1 MQVIGITG
9 GVGAGKS
16 AILEY
21 LEQNYRVK
29 NLIADKIARMLMEPG
44 SECYRKLLKFLPV
57 EVYNDDES
65 INRSALSA
73 ALFSSDDLRSRV
85 NEVMHPAVKEYI
97 LGQITEQERMGILDY
112 VVIEAALLIEDNYE
126 EICDEL
132 WYVRTSEEVRK
143 KRLMRSRGYSEEQ
156 VESMFKSQLSDS
168 EYRKH
173 CQVIIE
179 NDGTREET
187 FYQVAQA
194 IKEKGELNKM
204 EQQLEGVPLV
214 FGLDIGTRNVVGT
227 VGYKNEDDFYVIAQ
241 YMREHETRS
250 MLDGQIHDIGR
261 VGRTIDKVKAALE
274 SQIHMPLTEVCI
286 AAAGRVLKTVTT
298 TVEYGFQEEVVV
310 TGEDVHTLDLLGIE
324 KAQQILNENNDTNFK
339 FYCVGY
345 SVVKYYLNGDV
356 FSNLEG
362 HKAEVVSADIIVT
375 FLPEDVVD
383 GLYTAVGR
391 AGLKVAS
398 LTLEPI
404 AAINVAIPET
414 FRMLNIAL
422 VDVGAGTSD
431 ISVTRDGSI
440 IAYGM
445 IPCAGDEITELL
457 VQHYLVDFKTAEH
470 IKLSSTTEK
479 EIEYQDIMMIKH
491 TITAEEVWEL
501 IEPLV
506 FSLTEDIAA
515 KIKELN
521 GGETVNATF
530 IVGGGGKVHG
540 FVDHLASELGLPLE
554 RVALRGEEVLQEI
567 HFEQE
572 EIKKDPLLVTPIGI
586 CISYYDQKNNFLFVR
601 FNGERIK
608 LYDNNKLT
616 IVDAALRAGFPNEQL
631 FPRRGKEINFYVNG
645 KKRIVRG
652 EPGESAVVRVNGRVT
667 SINATLEPNSD
678 IVIEPSTVG
687 AAAVCRLEELEE
699 YGRVVITFEVNGRM
713 ITCPKFAEVNG
724 SLEPPYYE
732 IQENDWVEMRSF
744 YTVAQIMEFMDVEID
759 LDSDIYV
766 NNKLAD
772 LDTQVYENFSL
783 EWEVVTYRTPL
794 EEIEGVY
801 RQPQEEVQEEV
812 QEGNTGLALPDSQAA
827 GSPEQEKAVS
837 DSQAAGSPE
846 QGKAAPDNQA
856 AGIQE
861 QGKLTPDSQAAG
873 IQEQEKA
880 VSGSQAV
887 RIPRQGKAVSGSQ
900 TAGIPRQEETGNT
913 IEEAGKRNKGQA
925 GNTEKEEAKTAGTG
939 ARQASEGE
947 EPEQAAFAEAEDA
960 EHMDAGQLPTGAAAG
975 KTGYSGLERV
985 ARRSTGTEPPA
996 LRAAEGSVGQEDE
1009 ALQEAQPAGLEEP
1022 EAPASS
1028 RRKPRV
1034 SPAAGKED
1042 ISQEELEEKFRQSQQ
1057 TTESDIRP
1065 TIRKKPEEKP
1075 KAKPEAASLQ
1085 VIVNNAAVTLR
1096 GKSSYVFVDVFDA
1109 ISFDLNAGNGR
1120 AIVTKLNGEIPSYTA
1135 PLKYGD
1141 TVEIYWED

>member
-29 NLIADKIARMLMEPG
+29 NLIADKIAKRLMEPG

-57 EVYNDDES
+57 EVYNDDET
-65 INRSALSA
+65 INRGALSA
-73 ALFSSDDLRSRV
+73 AIFSSDELRVRV

-97 LGQITEQERMGILDY
+97 IGQIAEQERMGILDY
-112 VVIEAALLIEDNYE
+112 VIVEAALLIEENYG

-132 WYVRTSEEVRK
+132 WYVRTSEEIRK
-143 KRLMRSRGYSEEQ
+143 KRIMRSRGYSEEQ
-156 VESMFKSQLSDS
+156 VENMFRSQLSDS

-173 CQVIIE
+173 CQVVIE
-179 NDGTREET
+179 NNGTREET

-194 IKEKGELNKM
+194 IKQKGELSKM
-204 EQQLEGVPLV
+204 EQQLNGVPLV

-227 VGYKNEDDFYVIAQ
+227 VGYKDEDDFYVIAQ
-241 YMREHETRS
+241 YIKEHGTRS

-261 VGRTIDKVKAALE
+261 VGRTINAVKKELE
-274 SQIHMPLTEVCI
+274 EQSHLSLSEVCI

-298 TVEYGFQEEVVV
+298 TVEYSFEEEVVV

-383 GLYTAVGR
+383 GLYSAVGL

-491 TITAEEVWEL
+491 TITAEEVWDL

-506 FSLTEDIAA
+506 FRLTEDIAA

-521 GGETVNATF
+521 GGETVSATF
-530 IVGGGGKVHG
+530 VVGGGGKVHG
-540 FVDHLASELGLPLE
+540 FVEHLASELELPLE

-567 HFEQE
+567 HFEQQ

-586 CISYYDQKNNFLFVR
+586 CISYYDQKNNFVFVR

-616 IVDAALRAGFPNEQL
+616 IVDAALRAGFPNDQL

-652 EPGESAVVRVNGRVT
+652 EPGESAVVRVNGRIT
-667 SINATLEPNSD
+667 SINAVLEPNSD

-687 AAAVCRLEELEE
+687 EAAVCRLEELEE

-732 IQENDWVEMRSF
+732 IQENDWVEMRGF

-759 LDSDIYV
+759 LNSEILV
-766 NNKLAD
+766 NNKPAD
-772 LDTQVYENFSL
+772 LDTQVYENFSV
-783 EWEVVTYRTPL
+783 EWEAITYRTPL
-794 EEIEGVY
+794 SEIENVY
-801 RQPQEEVQEEV
+801 GKPLEDPVQPEELPMEQPETEE
-812 QEGNTGLALPDSQAA
+812 ELS
-827 GSPEQEKAVS
+827 
-837 DSQAAGSPE
+837 
-846 QGKAAPDNQA
+846 
-856 AGIQE
+856 
-861 QGKLTPDSQAAG
+861 
-873 IQEQEKA
+873 
-880 VSGSQAV
+880 
-887 RIPRQGKAVSGSQ
+887 
-900 TAGIPRQEETGNT
+900 
-913 IEEAGKRNKGQA
+913 
-925 GNTEKEEAKTAGTG
+925 
-939 ARQASEGE
+939 
-947 EPEQAAFAEAEDA
+947 
-960 EHMDAGQLPTGAAAG
+960 
-975 KTGYSGLERV
+975 
-985 ARRSTGTEPPA
+985 
-996 LRAAEGSVGQEDE
+996 
-1009 ALQEAQPAGLEEP
+1009 LEEP
-1022 EAPASS
+1022 EAEPSQKEAAREPEAEAKQAETLQESEAGEKQAEALQEPEAELKQPEAV
-1028 RRKPRV
+1028 REPETELKKEEAAQGTEAEPKQPEAEVTQTETVRKPQDSAQQARETITEQ
-1034 SPAAGKED
+1034 PEEEAGKEENLT
-1042 ISQEELEEKFRQSQQ
+1042 QEELEEKYLQSQQ
-1057 TTESDIRP
+1057 TVESDIRP
-1065 TIRKKPEEKP
+1065 TIRKKPEVKVVKEKP
-1075 KAKPEAASLQ
+1075 AGVSLQ
-1085 VIVNNAAVTLR
+1085 VIVNNAAVTLT
-1096 GKSSYVFVDVFDA
+1096 GKASYVFVDVFDA
-1109 ISFDLNAGNGR
+1109 ISFDLNAGKGR

-1141 TVEIYWED
+1141 VLEIYWED

>member
-29 NLIADKIARMLMEPG
+29 NLIADKIAKRLMEPG

-57 EVYNDDES
+57 EVYNDDET
-65 INRSALSA
+65 INRGALSA
-73 ALFSSDDLRSRV
+73 AIFSSDELRSRV

-97 LGQITEQERMGILDY
+97 IGQIAEQERMGILDY
-112 VVIEAALLIEDNYE
+112 VIIEAALLIEENYE

-132 WYVRTSEEVRK
+132 WYVRTSEEIRK
-143 KRLMRSRGYSEEQ
+143 KRIMRSRGYSEEQ

-173 CQVIIE
+173 CQVVIE

-194 IKEKGELNKM
+194 IKQKGELNKM
-204 EQQLEGVPLV
+204 EQQLNGVPLV

-227 VGYKNEDDFYVIAQ
+227 VGYKDEDDFYVIAQ
-241 YMREHETRS
+241 YMKEHETRS

-261 VGRTIDKVKAALE
+261 VGRTINTVKQALE
-274 SQIHMPLTEVCI
+274 EQSHFSLSEVCI

-298 TVEYGFQEEVVV
+298 TVEYSFEEEVVV

-345 SVVKYYLNGDV
+345 SVVKYYLNGDI

-383 GLYTAVGR
+383 GLYSAVGL

-491 TITAEEVWEL
+491 TITAEEVWDL
-501 IEPLV
+501 IQPLV
-506 FSLTEDIAA
+506 FRLTEDIAA

-521 GGETVNATF
+521 GGETVSATF
-530 IVGGGGKVHG
+530 VVGGGGKVHG
-540 FVDHLASELGLPLE
+540 FVEHLASELELPLE

-586 CISYYDQKNNFLFVR
+586 CISYYDQKNNFVFVR

-616 IVDAALRAGFPNEQL
+616 IVDAALRAGFPNDQL

-652 EPGESAVVRVNGRVT
+652 EPGESAVVRVNGRIT

-687 AAAVCRLEELEE
+687 EAAVCRLEELEE

-732 IQENDWVEMRSF
+732 IQENDWVEMRGF

-759 LDSDIYV
+759 LDGEILV
-766 NNKLAD
+766 NNKPAD
-772 LDTQVYENFSL
+772 LDTQVYENFSV
-783 EWEVVTYRTPL
+783 EWEVITYRTPL
-794 EEIEGVY
+794 AEIENVY
-801 RQPQEEVQEEV
+801 GRPLEESEMTADELAEELKA
-812 QEGNTGLALPDSQAA
+812 EETEI
-827 GSPEQEKAVS
+827 PEEPKAVAEPEVLEKAQAPTGKVMTKQAETPIERNIMEEGAGTSKERKVMGEQPEVPKEQKVMEEQPEKTEEMKVS
-837 DSQAAGSPE
+837 QKQPE
-846 QGKAAPDNQA
+846 NL
-856 AGIQE
+856 E
-861 QGKLTPDSQAAG
+861 EES
-873 IQEQEKA
+873 EKETESTKEVLLKEPEA
-880 VSGSQAV
+880 SREV
-887 RIPRQGKAVSGSQ
+887 RIR
-900 TAGIPRQEETGNT
+900 ETETSREVVVREPEGT
-913 IEEAGKRNKGQA
+913 SEA
-925 GNTEKEEAKTAGTG
+925 TEKEPDSSQTLQK
-939 ARQASEGE
+939 QE
-947 EPEQAAFAEAEDA
+947 E
-960 EHMDAGQLPTGAAAG
+960 
-975 KTGYSGLERV
+975 
-985 ARRSTGTEPPA
+985 
-996 LRAAEGSVGQEDE
+996 
-1009 ALQEAQPAGLEEP
+1009 EELT
-1022 EAPASS
+1022 
-1028 RRKPRV
+1028 
-1034 SPAAGKED
+1034 
-1042 ISQEELEEKFRQSQQ
+1042 QEELEEKYLQSQQ
-1057 TTESDIRP
+1057 TVESDIRP
-1065 TIRKKPEEKP
+1065 TIRKKPEAKIVKEKP
-1075 KAKPEAASLQ
+1075 AGVSLQ
-1085 VIVNNAAVTLR
+1085 VIVNNAAVTLT
-1096 GKSSYVFVDVFDA
+1096 GKASYVFVDVFDA
-1109 ISFDLNAGNGR
+1109 IAFDLNVGKGR
-1120 AIVTKLNGEIPSYTA
+1120 AIVTKLNGEVPSYTA

-1141 TVEIYWED
+1141 VVEIYWED

>member
-29 NLIADKIARMLMEPG
+29 NLIADKIAKRLMEPG

-57 EVYNDDES
+57 EVYNDDET
-65 INRSALSA
+65 INRGALSA
-73 ALFSSDDLRSRV
+73 AIFSSDELRVRV

-97 LGQITEQERMGILDY
+97 IGQIAEQERMGILDY
-112 VVIEAALLIEDNYE
+112 VIVEAALLIEENYG

-132 WYVRTSEEVRK
+132 WYVRTSEEIRK
-143 KRLMRSRGYSEEQ
+143 KRIMRSRGYSEEQ
-156 VESMFKSQLSDS
+156 VENMFRSQLSDS

-173 CQVIIE
+173 CQVVIE
-179 NDGTREET
+179 NNGTREET

-194 IKEKGELNKM
+194 IKQKGELSKM
-204 EQQLEGVPLV
+204 EQQLNGVPLV

-227 VGYKNEDDFYVIAQ
+227 VGYKDEDDFYVIAQ
-241 YMREHETRS
+241 YIKEHGTRS

-261 VGRTIDKVKAALE
+261 VGRTINAVKKELE
-274 SQIHMPLTEVCI
+274 EQSHLSLSEVCI

-298 TVEYGFQEEVVV
+298 TVEYSFEEEVVV

-383 GLYTAVGR
+383 GLYSAVGL

-491 TITAEEVWEL
+491 TITAEEVWDL

-506 FSLTEDIAA
+506 FRLTEDIAA

-521 GGETVNATF
+521 GGETVSATF
-530 IVGGGGKVHG
+530 VVGGGGKVHG
-540 FVDHLASELGLPLE
+540 FVEHLASELELPLE

-567 HFEQE
+567 HFEQQ

-586 CISYYDQKNNFLFVR
+586 CISYYDQKNNFVFVR

-616 IVDAALRAGFPNEQL
+616 IVDAALRAGFPNDQL

-652 EPGESAVVRVNGRVT
+652 EPGESAVVRVNGRIT
-667 SINATLEPNSD
+667 SINAVLEPNSD

-687 AAAVCRLEELEE
+687 EAAVCRLEELEE

-732 IQENDWVEMRSF
+732 IQENDWVEMRGF

-759 LDSDIYV
+759 LNSEILV
-766 NNKLAD
+766 NNKPAD
-772 LDTQVYENFSL
+772 LDTQVYENFSV
-783 EWEVVTYRTPL
+783 EWEVITYRTPL
-794 EEIEGVY
+794 SEIENVY
-801 RQPQEEVQEEV
+801 GKPLEDPVQPEE
-812 QEGNTGLALPDSQAA
+812 LPM
-827 GSPEQEKAVS
+827 EQ
-837 DSQAAGSPE
+837 P
-846 QGKAAPDNQA
+846 
-856 AGIQE
+856 
-861 QGKLTPDSQAAG
+861 
-873 IQEQEKA
+873 
-880 VSGSQAV
+880 
-887 RIPRQGKAVSGSQ
+887 
-900 TAGIPRQEETGNT
+900 
-913 IEEAGKRNKGQA
+913 
-925 GNTEKEEAKTAGTG
+925 
-939 ARQASEGE
+939 
-947 EPEQAAFAEAEDA
+947 EPEEE
-960 EHMDAGQLPTGAAAG
+960 L
-975 KTGYSGLERV
+975 S
-985 ARRSTGTEPPA
+985 
-996 LRAAEGSVGQEDE
+996 
-1009 ALQEAQPAGLEEP
+1009 LEEP
-1022 EAPASS
+1022 EAEPSQKEAA
-1028 RRKPRV
+1028 REPEAEAKQAETLQEPEVEAKQAETLQEPETEPKKEEAARGTEAEPKQPEAEVIQTETARKPQDSAQQARETITEQ
-1034 SPAAGKED
+1034 PEEAGKEENLT
-1042 ISQEELEEKFRQSQQ
+1042 QEELEEKYLQSQQ
-1057 TTESDIRP
+1057 TVESDIRP
-1065 TIRKKPEEKP
+1065 TIRKKPEVKVVKEKP
-1075 KAKPEAASLQ
+1075 AGVSLQ
-1085 VIVNNAAVTLR
+1085 VIVNNAAVTLT
-1096 GKSSYVFVDVFDA
+1096 GKASYVFVDVFDA
-1109 ISFDLNAGNGR
+1109 ISFDLNAGKGR

-1141 TVEIYWED
+1141 VLEIYWED

>member
-29 NLIADKIARMLMEPG
+29 NLIADKIAKRLMEPG

-57 EVYNDDES
+57 EVYNDDET
-65 INRSALSA
+65 INRGALSA
-73 ALFSSDDLRSRV
+73 AIFSSDELRVRV

-97 LGQITEQERMGILDY
+97 IGQIAEQERMGILDY
-112 VVIEAALLIEDNYE
+112 VIVEAALLIEENYG

-132 WYVRTSEEVRK
+132 WYVRTSEEIRK
-143 KRLMRSRGYSEEQ
+143 KRIMRSRGYSEEQ
-156 VESMFKSQLSDS
+156 VENMFRSQLSDS

-173 CQVIIE
+173 CQVVIE
-179 NDGTREET
+179 NNGTREET

-194 IKEKGELNKM
+194 IKQKGELSKM
-204 EQQLEGVPLV
+204 EQQLNGVPLV

-227 VGYKNEDDFYVIAQ
+227 VGYKDEDDFYVIAQ
-241 YMREHETRS
+241 YIKEHGTRS

-261 VGRTIDKVKAALE
+261 VGRTINAVKKELE
-274 SQIHMPLTEVCI
+274 EQSHLSLSEVCI

-298 TVEYGFQEEVVV
+298 TVEYSFEEEVVV

-383 GLYTAVGR
+383 GLYSAVGL

-491 TITAEEVWEL
+491 TITAEEVWDL

-506 FSLTEDIAA
+506 FRLTEDIAA

-521 GGETVNATF
+521 GGETVSATF
-530 IVGGGGKVHG
+530 VVGGGGKVHG
-540 FVDHLASELGLPLE
+540 FVEHLASELELPLE

-567 HFEQE
+567 HFEQQ

-586 CISYYDQKNNFLFVR
+586 CISYYDQKNNFVFVR

-616 IVDAALRAGFPNEQL
+616 IVDAALRAGFPNDQL

-652 EPGESAVVRVNGRVT
+652 EPGESAVVRVNGRIT
-667 SINATLEPNSD
+667 SINAVLEPNSD

-687 AAAVCRLEELEE
+687 EAAVCRLEELEE

-732 IQENDWVEMRSF
+732 IQENDWVEMRGF

-759 LDSDIYV
+759 LNSEILV
-766 NNKLAD
+766 NNKPAD
-772 LDTQVYENFSL
+772 LDTQVYENFSV
-783 EWEVVTYRTPL
+783 EWEVITYRTPL
-794 EEIEGVY
+794 SEIENVY
-801 RQPQEEVQEEV
+801 GKPLEDPVQPEELPMEQPETEE
-812 QEGNTGLALPDSQAA
+812 ELS
-827 GSPEQEKAVS
+827 
-837 DSQAAGSPE
+837 
-846 QGKAAPDNQA
+846 
-856 AGIQE
+856 
-861 QGKLTPDSQAAG
+861 
-873 IQEQEKA
+873 
-880 VSGSQAV
+880 
-887 RIPRQGKAVSGSQ
+887 
-900 TAGIPRQEETGNT
+900 
-913 IEEAGKRNKGQA
+913 
-925 GNTEKEEAKTAGTG
+925 
-939 ARQASEGE
+939 
-947 EPEQAAFAEAEDA
+947 
-960 EHMDAGQLPTGAAAG
+960 
-975 KTGYSGLERV
+975 
-985 ARRSTGTEPPA
+985 
-996 LRAAEGSVGQEDE
+996 
-1009 ALQEAQPAGLEEP
+1009 LEEP
-1022 EAPASS
+1022 EAEPSQKEAA
-1028 RRKPRV
+1028 REPEAGEKQAEALQEPEAELKQPEAVREPETELKKEEAAQGTEAEPKQPQTEVTQTETVRKPQDSAQQARETITEQ
-1034 SPAAGKED
+1034 PEEEAGKEENLT
-1042 ISQEELEEKFRQSQQ
+1042 QEELEEKYLQSQQ
-1057 TTESDIRP
+1057 TVESDIRP
-1065 TIRKKPEEKP
+1065 TIRKKPEVKVVKEKP
-1075 KAKPEAASLQ
+1075 AGVSLQ
-1085 VIVNNAAVTLR
+1085 VIVNNAAVTLT
-1096 GKSSYVFVDVFDA
+1096 GKASYVFVDVFDA
-1109 ISFDLNAGNGR
+1109 ISFDLNAGKGR

-1141 TVEIYWED
+1141 VLEIYWED

>member
-57 EVYNDDES
+57 EVYNEDES

-73 ALFSSDDLRSRV
+73 ALFSSDDLRARV

-112 VVIEAALLIEDNYE
+112 VIIEAALLIEENYG

-132 WYVRTSEEVRK
+132 WYVRTSEEIRK

-156 VESMFKSQLSDS
+156 VESMFRSQLSDS

-173 CQVIIE
+173 CQVVIE
-179 NDGTREET
+179 NNGTREET

-204 EQQLEGVPLV
+204 EQQLEGVPRV

-227 VGYKNEDDFYVIAQ
+227 VGYKDEDDFYVIAQ

-261 VGRTIDKVKAALE
+261 VGRTIDKVKLALE

-345 SVVKYYLNGDV
+345 SVVKYYLNGDI

-470 IKLSSTTEK
+470 IKLSSSTEK
-479 EIEYQDIMMIKH
+479 EIEYQDIMIIKH
-491 TITAEEVWEL
+491 TITAEEVWDL

-540 FVDHLASELGLPLE
+540 FVEHLASELELPLE

-572 EIKKDPLLVTPIGI
+572 EIRKDPLLVTPIGI

-652 EPGESAVVRVNGRVT
+652 EPGDSAVVRVNGRVT
-667 SINATLEPNSD
+667 SINATLEANSD

-687 AAAVCRLEELEE
+687 AAAACRLEELEE

-759 LDSDIYV
+759 LDSEILV
-766 NNKLAD
+766 NNKPAD

-783 EWEVVTYRTPL
+783 EWEVITYRTPL

-801 RQPQEEVQEEV
+801 RQPQEELPAEESP
-812 QEGNTGLALPDSQAA
+812 EAATGLVAADSPDTGRQENEGAGQPEEAAKVSGTRKAA
-827 GSPEQEKAVS
+827 GTERAASARVT
-837 DSQAAGSPE
+837 QAGD
-846 QGKAAPDNQA
+846 AA
-856 AGIQE
+856 
-861 QGKLTPDSQAAG
+861 T
-873 IQEQEKA
+873 
-880 VSGSQAV
+880 
-887 RIPRQGKAVSGSQ
+887 
-900 TAGIPRQEETGNT
+900 EET
-913 IEEAGKRNKGQA
+913 
-925 GNTEKEEAKTAGTG
+925 AKTAETG
-939 ARQASEGE
+939 KA
-947 EPEQAAFAEAEDA
+947 D
-960 EHMDAGQLPTGAAAG
+960 G

-985 ARRSTGTEPPA
+985 ARRSQSTDAAPSPAGDHESSHAAGIAGQETGDVPAPAEALNTAVPEAEESQPEGQEAASSQPEGTPEPVIKESQQKGVRRQEKETEPQRERSGESKPA
-996 LRAAEGSVGQEDE
+996 DGAQEPQQAE
-1009 ALQEAQPAGLEEP
+1009 PAGAKEGTTAASKRKLKLSQTEE
-1022 EAPASS
+1022 
-1028 RRKPRV
+1028 KQ
-1034 SPAAGKED
+1034 D
-1042 ISQEELEEKFRQSQQ
+1042 ITQEELEEKFLQSQQ

-1065 TIRKKPEEKP
+1065 TIRKKVEEKP
-1075 KAKPEAASLQ
+1075 KAKPETPSLQ

-1096 GKSSYVFVDVFDA
+1096 GKASYVFVDVFDA
-1109 ISFDLNAGNGR
+1109 ISFDLNAGKGR

-1141 TVEIYWED
+1141 VVEIYWED